1 MGRKAVSYL
10 LKGLAVTFTAL
21 LLAAAVLS
29 WRSSFISPEA
39 GNFWASIALLMPVIL
54 LLNFAALYL
63 VAFPPSVGRGA
74 DARCGTGAQP
84 GLHLSDGP
92 ASRFR
97 QQGPHDIRVATL
109 NAYGFRRLG
118 PTSVTGYGIASLMK
132 REKVDVVCL
141 QEFIDDRTFPPDS
154 IAKLFASHM
163 PWFIHQEGQAILSR
177 FPIVGHRYVRFPG
190 SGNDYLQADVKIGGD
205 TVRIFSVH
213 LQTSGISSLRHRF
226 RKDHDRDVPVERV
239 IGELERNSRIRAQQV
254 REIRTVID
262 STRYPVIVA
271 GDFND
276 TPSSYTYRQLKGGM
290 TDGFRAVGNGFG
302 GTFRY
307 LGGVLR
313 IDYIFYDNRFAGVGY
328 YMPQDDVSD
337 HKAVIAEL
345 QLRR

>member
-1 MGRKAVSYL
+1 M
-10 LKGLAVTFTAL
+10 
-21 LLAAAVLS
+21 
-29 WRSSFISPEA
+29 
-39 GNFWASIALLMPVIL
+39 
-54 LLNFAALYL
+54 
-63 VAFPPSVGRGA
+63 
-74 DARCGTGAQP
+74 
-84 GLHLSDGP
+84 
-92 ASRFR
+92 
-97 QQGPHDIRVATL
+97 
-109 NAYGFRRLG
+109 
-118 PTSVTGYGIASLMK
+118 
-132 REKVDVVCL
+132 
-141 QEFIDDRTFPPDS
+141 
-154 IAKLFASHM
+154 
-163 PWFIHQEGQAILSR
+163 
-177 FPIVGHRYVRFPG
+177 
-190 SGNDYLQADVKIGGD
+190 
-205 TVRIFSVH
+205 
-213 LQTSGISSLRHRF
+213 
-226 RKDHDRDVPVERV
+226 